1 MLLVGLLLGGLYG
14 EALVMRFSS
23 FLASISAFKPMYVV
37 LNFSLPFLPLI
48 VISFNVRILY
58 SIRRSLCITRI
69 EIKESVIYTAE
80 RDRD

>member
-1 MLLVGLLLGGLYG
+1 
-14 EALVMRFSS
+14 
-23 FLASISAFKPMYVV
+23 

-69 EIKESVIYTAE
+69 EIKKSVIYTAE
-80 RDRD
+80 GEGIVALNGVCEPV